1 MVDKMG
7 LEGLPVG
14 RRSIDC
20 VAFVLKEPQMYRT
33 WRAVAAK
40 KFPGGVIAKEE
51 EAWSTVM

>member
-7 LEGLPVG
+7 LEGLRVG
-14 RRSIDC
+14 RRSIDS